1 MADEIVSGGGSVGFE
16 PAGSTQTNQ
25 TADQTPAGGSNVV
38 DISDDTPIRG
48 VPGFNEPVRYGDL
61 YKRLQGDYTRKT
73 QQIAKEKQAFEAE
86 RQRYQQEIQAER
98 KRIEQMAQTVL
109 QRQTAGQTNQTDP
122 LFQKL
127 STAQYIDGPLMAEFI
142 TNLQQN
148 GLAPIVKAF
157 QERDQI
163 TQSLYKEIL
172 ELRKTVNQLHGR
184 TQEADF
190 EGKINRWLTE
200 GGYPQEA
207 KDLAKEIY
215 NAYEGDDLDSE
226 FPQIFAARWSQLQNI
241 MRAQDR
247 KRVDEA
253 KNLSRR
259 LPGRGGNASPSKPIG
274 LKGHEKARDVAS
286 ALWDAIQSGND
297 ES

>member
-1 MADEIVSGGGSVGFE
+1 MADEIVSGGGAVGFE
-16 PAGSTQTNQ
+16 PTSTGQTN
-25 TADQTPAGGSNVV
+25 TAEQTPAGGSNVV
-38 DISDDTPIRG
+38 DINDDTPIKG

-86 RQRYQQEIQAER
+86 RQRYQQEIQGER
-98 KRIEQMAQTVL
+98 KRLEQMAQTVL
-109 QRQTAGQTNQTDP
+109 QRQSSPTNQTDP

-163 TQSLYKEIL
+163 TQNLYKEIL
-172 ELRKTVNQLHGR
+172 ELRKTVSQLHGR
-184 TQEADF
+184 TQEQDF

-215 NAYEGDDLDSE
+215 NAYEGEDLDSE

-259 LPGRGGNASPSKPIG
+259 LPGRGGNGAPSKPIG

-286 ALWDAIQSGND
+286 ALWDAIQSGE

>member
-1 MADEIVSGGGSVGFE
+1 MADEFTNGGTVGFE
-16 PAGSTQTNQ
+16 PSPTAGQTN
-25 TADQTPAGGSNVV
+25 TADQTPAGGSNAV
-38 DISDDTPIRG
+38 DINDDTPIRG

-73 QQIAKEKQAFEAE
+73 QQVAKEKQAFEAE
-86 RQRYQQEIQAER
+86 RQRYQQEIKAER
-98 KRIEQMAQTVL
+98 QRIEQMAQTVL
-109 QRQTAGQTNQTDP
+109 QRQSSPTNQTDP

-163 TQSLYKEIL
+163 TQNLYKEIL
-172 ELRKTVNQLHGR
+172 ELRKTVGQLHGR
-184 TQEADF
+184 TQEQDF

-215 NAYEGDDLDSE
+215 NAYEGEDLDNE
-226 FPQIFAARWSQLQNI
+226 FPTIFAARWSQLQNI

-247 KRVDEA
+247 KRVDDA

-259 LPGRGGNASPSKPIG
+259 LPGRGGAGAPSKPVG

-286 ALWDAIQSGND
+286 ALWDAIQTGE